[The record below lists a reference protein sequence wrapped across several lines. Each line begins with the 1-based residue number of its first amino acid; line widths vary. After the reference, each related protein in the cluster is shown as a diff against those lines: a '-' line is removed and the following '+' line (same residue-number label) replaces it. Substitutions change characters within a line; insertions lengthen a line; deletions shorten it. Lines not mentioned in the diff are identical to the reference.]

1 MTVQVFKN
9 ILVIGDGGVGKATLV
24 NRLVNGEFEPK
35 YVASTGVTT
44 HIIGNFKIT
53 VFPGQYRYSFDKM
66 IYDNEE
72 YNIQYDRIVVMC
84 DINSQ
89 LSFNNAFEWVKLTR
103 GLCHKNTRIV
113 ILSNKCE
120 VDGKYFSN
128 EWIAN
133 AAKKYKDLSFLSKWK
148 TEKLTQF
155 DRMYYTSA
163 KTNLNIYTILGD
175 SDEPGLKLEPKA
187 PSEVLISDTDHDR
200 IYGNTADKRLEG
212 INELTAV
219 SSGVTAQ

>member
-1 MTVQVFKN
+1 MAFKN
-9 ILVIGDGGVGKATLV
+9 ILVIGDGGVGKTTLV
-24 NRLVNGEFEPK
+24 NRMINGEFEPK

-44 HIIGNFKIT
+44 YVVGNFKIT

-89 LSFNNAFEWVKLTR
+89 LTWNNTFEWVKLTR

-113 ILSNKCE
+113 LLINKCE
-120 VDGKYFSN
+120 IDGKYLSD

-133 AAKKYKDLSFLSKWK
+133 VAKIYMNDLQSLCRWE

-187 PSEVLISDTDHDR
+187 PPEVLISDTDHDR
-200 IYGNTADKRLEG
+200 IYGNTADKLLEG
-212 INELTAV
+212 INKLTAV